1 MPHELR
7 RPGLLQGAALAIFL
21 AAVHT
26 VNDAITAILGALLP
40 TLQVEFDLGP
50 TALALIVAVFWIASS
65 VTQPL
70 FGALAEDIGARAIG
84 ALGVLLASLFL
95 SLIGVAPALWIVFVL
110 LIIGGMG
117 SAALHPV
124 GTTVAA
130 GRTVRN
136 RTLGVAFF
144 TAGGMVGFAAGP
156 ILILY
161 LVSYF
166 GTDAT
171 PWLMVPGVLLSV
183 GMFFALPQWE
193 PHGRR
198 PLRSLFDFTLVRGPV
213 GLLALAG
220 SLASVAFVT
229 FTSSLP
235 LWLVDE
241 HGYEADDPRIGW
253 TLGTFAFAAG
263 AGALL
268 GGVVAPRIG
277 RRATIA
283 GSLALA
289 AVPLLALLALD
300 PGTPTFY
307 IVAAIAGVLIYTS
320 SPVKVVV
327 AQELAPTAP
336 AAAAGMIL
344 GTTAAIAG
352 AVYILLGRIQAAVG
366 LDVGIA
372 LGFSLVIPASLIAL
386 AVFARHPEVAH

>member
-7 RPGLLQGAALAIFL
+7 KPGFLQGAALAVFL

-70 FGALAEDIGARAIG
+70 FGALAEDFGARAIG

-95 SLIGVAPALWIVFVL
+95 SLIGVAPTLWIVFAL

-124 GTTVAA
+124 GTTVAGA
-130 GRTVRN
+130 GTRN
-136 RTLGVAFF
+136 RTLGVALF
-144 TAGGMVGFAAGP
+144 TAGGMIGFAAGP

-171 PWLMVPGVLLSV
+171 PWLMIPGVLLSV
-183 GMFFALPQWE
+183 ALFFALPQWE

-198 PLRSLFDFTLVRGPV
+198 PLRSLFDFSLVRGPV

-220 SLASVAFVT
+220 SFASVAFVT

-235 LWLVDE
+235 LWLVEE
-241 HGYEADDPRIGW
+241 HDFGSDDPLIGW
-253 TLGTFAFAAG
+253 ILGTFALAAG
-263 AGALL
+263 GGALL
-268 GGVVAPRIG
+268 GGLLAPRIG
-277 RRATIA
+277 RRTTIV
-283 GSLALA
+283 GSLALTA
-289 AVPLLALLALD
+289 APLLTLLTLD
-300 PGTPTFY
+300 PRTPLFF
-307 IVAAIAGVLIYTS
+307 VVVAIAGVLIYTS
-320 SPVKVVV
+320 SPVKVVL

-344 GTTAAIAG
+344 GTTAAVAG
-352 AVYILLGRIQAAVG
+352 AIYILLGRVQQAVG
-366 LDVGIA
+366 LEAGIV
-372 LGFSLVIPASLIAL
+372 LGFAMVLPASLIAL
-386 AVFARHPEVAH
+386 AIFARHPAVAH

>member
-7 RPGLLQGAALAIFL
+7 KPGLLQGATLVIFL
-21 AAVHT
+21 AVVHV

-50 TALALIVAVFWIASS
+50 TALALIVGTFWIASS

-95 SLIGVAPALWIVFVL
+95 SLIGVAPEIWVVFVL
-110 LIIGGMG
+110 LVIGGMG

-124 GTTVAA
+124 GTTVSGA
-130 GRTVRN
+130 GARN
-136 RTLGVAFF
+136 RTLGVALF

-161 LVSYF
+161 LVSHF

-171 PWLMVPGVLLSV
+171 PWLMIPGVLLSV
-183 GMFFALPQWE
+183 AVFFALPQWE

-198 PLRSLFDFTLVRGPV
+198 PLRSLFDFSLVRGPV
-213 GLLALAG
+213 GLLALGG
-220 SLASVAFVT
+220 SFASVAFVT

-235 LWLVDE
+235 LWIVEE
-241 HGYEADDPRIGW
+241 HGYESDDPLIGW
-253 TLGTFAFAAG
+253 ILGAFALAAG
-263 AGALL
+263 VGALL
-268 GGVVAPRIG
+268 GGLLAPRIG
-277 RRATIA
+277 RRVTVV
-283 GSLALA
+283 GSLALT

-300 PGTPTFY
+300 PGTPVFF
-307 IVAAIAGVLIYTS
+307 AAAATAGILIYVS

-327 AQELAPTAP
+327 AQELAPGAP

-344 GTTAAIAG
+344 GTTAAVAG
-352 AVYILLGRIQAAVG
+352 AIYIALGRIQELVGLGPGIAVG
-366 LDVGIA
+366 FA
-372 LGFSLVIPASLIAL
+372 MVIPAALIAL
-386 AVFARHPEVAH
+386 VVFARHPAIAR

>member
-7 RPGLLQGAALAIFL
+7 RPGFLQGAALAVFL

-95 SLIGVAPALWIVFVL
+95 SLIGVAPALWVVFVL

-124 GTTVAA
+124 GTTVAGA
-130 GRTVRN
+130 GTVRN
-136 RTLGVAFF
+136 RTLGVALF
-144 TAGGMVGFAAGP
+144 TAGGMIGFAAGP
-156 ILILY
+156 IVILY
-161 LVSYF
+161 LISYF

-171 PWLMVPGVLLSV
+171 PWLMIPGVLLSV
-183 GMFFALPQWE
+183 ALFFALPQWE

-198 PLRSLFDFTLVRGPV
+198 PLRSLFDFSLVRGPV

-220 SLASVAFVT
+220 SFASVAFVT

-235 LWLVDE
+235 LWLVQE
-241 HGYEADDPRIGW
+241 HDYESDDPLIGW
-253 TLGTFAFAAG
+253 VLGTFALAAG
-263 AGALL
+263 GGALL
-268 GGVVAPRIG
+268 GGVLAPRIG
-277 RRATIA
+277 RRATIV
-283 GSLALA
+283 GSLVLA
-289 AVPLLALLALD
+289 AVPLFALLALD
-300 PGTPTFY
+300 PGTPPFF
-307 IVAAIAGVLIYTS
+307 IAAAVAGVLIYTS

-327 AQELAPTAP
+327 AQDLAPTAP

-352 AVYILLGRIQAAVG
+352 AIYILLGRIQEAVG
-366 LDVGIA
+366 LEAGIA
-372 LGFSLVIPASLIAL
+372 LGFAMVIPASVIAL
-386 AVFARHPEVAH
+386 AVFARHPEVAR